1 MRHIDM
7 VATTVRHVIRK
18 KLETIRP
25 SSTAQ
30 EAAKRMG
37 SKKISSL
44 VVIEKGD
51 APVGIVTERDLVRH
65 VCSKDISSDSV
76 LIQEIM
82 SSPIVTIDVNASIEQ
97 AADKMIQNKVRHL
110 LIVEDGRIYGI
121 ITPSDF
127 TIYLTENLNMDEVN
141 ARILQ
146 SLKEDMEVQ

>member
-1 MRHIDM
+1 M

-18 KLETIRP
+18 KLETIGP

-30 EAAKRMG
+30 EAAKRMR

-44 VVIEKGD
+44 VVIERGD
-51 APVGIVTERDLVRH
+51 APVGIVTERDLVRQ

-146 SLKEDMEVQ
+146 SLKEDMEFH

>member
-1 MRHIDM
+1 M
-7 VATTVRHVIRK
+7 VEAAVRQVTRK
-18 KLETIRP
+18 ELVTIY
-25 SSTAQ
+25 SHSTAQ
-30 EAAKRMG
+30 EDAKRMR
-37 SKKISSL
+37 SKKVSSL

-51 APVGIVTERDLVRH
+51 APVGIVTERDLVRS
-65 VCSKDISSDSV
+65 VCSRDISSDSV

-82 SSPIVTIDVNASIEQ
+82 SSPIVTIDVDASIEQ

-110 LIVEDGRIYGI
+110 LITENDKIYGI

-146 SLKEDMEVQ
+146 SLKEDMESQ

>member
-1 MRHIDM
+1 M

-18 KLETIRP
+18 KLETIGP

-30 EAAKRMG
+30 EAARRMR

-44 VVIEKGD
+44 VVIERGD

-127 TIYLTENLNMDEVN
+127 TIYLTENLDMDEVN

-146 SLKEDMEVQ
+146 SLKEDMELQ

>member
-1 MRHIDM
+1 M

-18 KLETIRP
+18 KLETIGP

-30 EAAKRMG
+30 EAAKRMR

-44 VVIEKGD
+44 VVIERGD
-51 APVGIVTERDLVRH
+51 APVGIVTERDLVRQ

-110 LIVEDGRIYGI
+110 LIVDDGRIYGI

-146 SLKEDMEVQ
+146 SLKEDIELQ

>member
-1 MRHIDM
+1 MRNIDM
-7 VATTVRHVIRK
+7 VATTVRQVITK

-25 SSTAQ
+25 SSNAQ
-30 EAAKRMG
+30 EAAKRMRD
-37 SKKISSL
+37 KKVSSL

-51 APVGIVTERDLVRH
+51 TPVGIVTERDLVRH

-82 SSPIVTIDVNASIEQ
+82 SSPMVTIDVNASIEQ

-110 LIVEDGRIYGI
+110 LIVDKDRIHGMV
-121 ITPSDF
+121 TPSDF
-127 TIYLTENLNMDEVN
+127 TIYLRENLNMDDVN

-146 SLKEDMEVQ
+146 SLIEDKEFQ

>member
-1 MRHIDM
+1 M

-18 KLETIRP
+18 KLETIGP

-30 EAAKRMG
+30 EAAKRMR

-44 VVIEKGD
+44 VVIERGD
-51 APVGIVTERDLVRH
+51 APVGIVTERDLVRN

-110 LIVEDGRIYGI
+110 FIVEDGRIYGI

-146 SLKEDMEVQ
+146 SLKEDMELQ

>member
-1 MRHIDM
+1 M

-18 KLETIRP
+18 KLETIGP

-30 EAAKRMG
+30 EAAKRMR
-37 SKKISSL
+37 SKKMSSL
-44 VVIEKGD
+44 VVIERGD
-51 APVGIVTERDLVRH
+51 APVGIVTERDLVRQ

-76 LIQEIM
+76 LIEEIM
-82 SSPIVTIDVNASIEQ
+82 SSPIITIDVNASIEQ

-146 SLKEDMEVQ
+146 SLKEDMELQ

>member
-1 MRHIDM
+1 M

-18 KLETIRP
+18 KLETIGP

-30 EAAKRMG
+30 EAAKRMR

-44 VVIEKGD
+44 VVIERGD

-65 VCSKDISSDSV
+65 VCSKDISSESV

-146 SLKEDMEVQ
+146 SLKEDMELQ

>member
-1 MRHIDM
+1 M
-7 VATTVRHVIRK
+7 VATTVRHVMRK
-18 KLETIRP
+18 KLETIGP

-30 EAAKRMG
+30 EAAKRMR

-44 VVIEKGD
+44 VVIERGD
-51 APVGIVTERDLVRH
+51 APVGIVTERDLVRQ

-146 SLKEDMEVQ
+146 SLKEDLEFH

>member
-1 MRHIDM
+1 M
-7 VATTVRHVIRK
+7 VEAAVRQVTRK
-18 KLETIRP
+18 ELVTIY
-25 SSTAQ
+25 SHSTAQ
-30 EAAKRMG
+30 EAAKRMR
-37 SKKISSL
+37 SKKVSSL

-51 APVGIVTERDLVRH
+51 APVGIVTERDLVRS
-65 VCSKDISSDSV
+65 VCSRDISSDSV

-82 SSPIVTIDVNASIEQ
+82 SSPINTIDVDASIEQ

-110 LIVEDGRIYGI
+110 LITENDKIYGI

-146 SLKEDMEVQ
+146 SLKEDMESQ

>member
-1 MRHIDM
+1 M

-18 KLETIRP
+18 KLETIGP

-30 EAAKRMG
+30 EAAKRMR

-44 VVIEKGD
+44 VVIERGD
-51 APVGIVTERDLVRH
+51 APVGIVTERDLVRQ

-146 SLKEDMEVQ
+146 SLKEDMEVH

>member
-1 MRHIDM
+1 M

-18 KLETIRP
+18 KLETIGP

-30 EAAKRMG
+30 EAAKRMR

-44 VVIEKGD
+44 VVIERGD

>member
-1 MRHIDM
+1 M
-7 VATTVRHVIRK
+7 VASTVRHVIRK
-18 KLETIRP
+18 KLETIGP

-30 EAAKRMG
+30 EAAKRMR

-44 VVIEKGD
+44 VVIERGD
-51 APVGIVTERDLVRH
+51 APVGIVTERDLVRQ

>member
-1 MRHIDM
+1 M
-7 VATTVRHVIRK
+7 VEAAVRQVTRK
-18 KLETIRP
+18 ELVTIY
-25 SSTAQ
+25 SHSTAQ
-30 EAAKRMG
+30 EAAKRMR
-37 SKKISSL
+37 SKKVSSL

-51 APVGIVTERDLVRH
+51 APVGIVTERDLVRS
-65 VCSKDISSDSV
+65 VCSRDISSDSV

-82 SSPIVTIDVNASIEQ
+82 SSPIVTIDVDASIEQ

-110 LIVEDGRIYGI
+110 LITENDKIYGI

-146 SLKEDMEVQ
+146 SLKEDRESQ